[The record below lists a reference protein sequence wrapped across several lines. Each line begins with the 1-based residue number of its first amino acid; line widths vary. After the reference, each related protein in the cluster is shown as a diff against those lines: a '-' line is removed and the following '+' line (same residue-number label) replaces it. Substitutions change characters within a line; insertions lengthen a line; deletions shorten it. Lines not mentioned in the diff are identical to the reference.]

1 MLIDY
6 GRVRVV
12 CGVVVAALRR
22 GDHRDPG
29 VLKSGAAYLPID
41 PHTRSSAS
49 GSCSPTPPP
58 RGDHHHRAR

>member
-6 GRVRVV
+6 GAGAVV

-29 VLKSGAAYLPID
+29 GVKERAAYLPID

-49 GSCSPTPPP
+49 GSCSPTRPP
-58 RGDHHHRAR
+58 RVITNRAR